1 MFGGDPG
8 KGAAVGDV
16 SGAVRAGDRDLEA
29 GANVVWCS

>member
-1 MFGGDPG
+1 MFGGNPG

-16 SGAVRAGDRDLEA
+16 NGAVRAGHRDLEV